1 MNPASVASSAWAA
14 ARHILAIR
22 LDHLGDV
29 LMTTPA
35 LAAVKRQHPDVR
47 LSLLTSPSGAEAAQH
62 VPEIDRCLVHAA
74 AWMKHDPGH
83 EPVKATR
90 ALVQQLTDEHFDAAI
105 IFTTCTQS
113 ALPAA
118 LLCHLAGIPLR
129 LAHCRENPY
138 ALLTDWVPDHEVC
151 SRGMRHEVR
160 RQLDLV
166 RSVGFHPTDDRLR
179 MRFAASDTTRMRE
192 VFAAAGGDPD
202 QPYLV
207 VHPGATAASRRYPA
221 ERFGR
226 AADALAEATGCQIV
240 FTGSHDERPL
250 VDKAAASMRHHTP
263 ITLAGQL
270 SLGQLAALVASAQ
283 ALVCNN
289 TGPAH
294 MAAALGTPVVV
305 LYALTNPQH
314 TPWRT
319 PSRVLSHDVPC
330 RHCLKSVCPQGHHA
344 CLLGI
349 EPDEVVRAVLDLLG
363 TPVAVP
369 LVSAM
374 SHAPRAGALSR
385 VSP

>member
-1 MNPASVASSAWAA
+1 MQGTTTPAWAA

-22 LDHLGDV
+22 LDSLGDV

-35 LAAVKRQHPDVR
+35 LAAIKGRHPDIR
-47 LSLLTSPSGAEAAQH
+47 LTLLTSASGAEAARH
-62 VPEIDRCLVHAA
+62 VQAIDRCLVHAV
-74 AWMKHDPGH
+74 AWMKPDPGPQPA
-83 EPVKATR
+83 EATR
-90 ALVQQLTDEHFDAAI
+90 ALVRQLAEQAFDAAI

-118 LLCHLAGIPLR
+118 MLCLLAGIPLR

-151 SRGMRHEVR
+151 QHGMRHEVQ

-166 RSVGFHPTDDRLR
+166 RAVGYHAADERLR
-179 MRFAASDTTRMRE
+179 MGLQASDAAQMRAL
-192 VFAAAGGDPD
+192 FAAAGGDPD
-202 QPYLV
+202 RPYVV

-226 AADALAEATGCQIV
+226 VAEAVAQATGHQIV
-240 FTGSHDERPL
+240 FTGSAEERPL
-250 VDKAAASMRHHTP
+250 VEEAAARMRRPTP
-263 ITLAGQL
+263 IRLTGRLT
-270 SLGQLAALVASAQ
+270 LGQFAALIAHAR

-294 MAAALGTPVVV
+294 VAAALGTPVVV

-314 TPWRT
+314 TPWRA
-319 PSRVLSHDVPC
+319 PASRVLSHDVPC
-330 RHCLKSVCPQGHHA
+330 RHCLKSTCPQGHHT

-349 EPDEVVRAVLDLLG
+349 GTEEVARAVLDVMR
-363 TPVAVP
+363 TPA
-369 LVSAM
+369 
-374 SHAPRAGALSR
+374 APQEKAPSEAT
-385 VSP
+385 P